1 MVDFAS
7 LKKNRSKSFDALNAE
22 LSKVSSGKGNF
33 KDPDEDKYWK
43 PTRDAAGNA
52 FAIVRFLPA
61 PPDEDLPFVVLY
73 DHGFK
78 GPNGQWYIENSRTTI
93 GEPDPVSEYNS
104 ELWNVSADDNSPTRK
119 QARDQKRRKHYIAGI
134 QVIKDSGNP
143 DNNGKVFLYKFG
155 AKIYGKLND
164 LMNPQFEDEKPVNPF
179 DFWGGANFRVKVTG
193 QGRDTS
199 YDKSEFDAPSE
210 HLDGDD
216 EALEALY
223 KTQYSLKEVI
233 APEKFKTYDQLK
245 TKLYRVL
252 GLSGSTVTG
261 NASAED
267 DEPEAE
273 LNMANLGMKEAK
285 STRRQEE
292 DDEDES
298 LTNLRKASAAAADDD
313 DEDLAIFKSFAKS

>member
-61 PPDEDLPFVVLY
+61 PPDEDLPFVILY

-104 ELWNVSADDNSPTRK
+104 ELWNVSPDDNSPTRK

-155 AKIYGKLND
+155 AKIWGKLYD
-164 LMNPQFEDEKPVNPF
+164 QMNPQFEDEKPVNPF
-179 DFWGGANFRVKVTG
+179 DFWEGANFRIKVTG
-193 QGRDTS
+193 TGRDTS
-199 YDKSEFDAPSE
+199 YDKSEFDSPSE
-210 HLDGDD
+210 HLGGDD
-216 EALEALY
+216 EALEKLW
-223 KTQYSLKEVI
+223 KTQHSLKAVI
-233 APEKFKTYDQLK
+233 APDKFKAYDFLK
-245 TKLYRVL
+245 AKLYRVL
-252 GLSGSTVTG
+252 GLSGSTAG

-267 DEPEAE
+267 DDPAEEA
-273 LNMANLGMKEAK
+273 LDMSKLGAKEAAPARAPK
-285 STRRQEE
+285 EE
-292 DDEDES
+292 DEELS
-298 LTNLRKASAAAADDD
+298 AVRKAAQAAASDDD
-313 DEDLAIFKSFAKS
+313 DDLAFFQALAKS